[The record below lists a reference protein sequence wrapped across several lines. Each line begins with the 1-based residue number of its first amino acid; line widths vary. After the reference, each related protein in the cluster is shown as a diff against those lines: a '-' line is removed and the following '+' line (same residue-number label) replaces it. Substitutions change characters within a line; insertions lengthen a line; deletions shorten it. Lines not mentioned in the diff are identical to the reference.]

1 MCDLMDLLLH
11 SIKQIIHNQSLWVST
26 LLRKA
31 SHSVFSIHLHIILVT
46 KYRRKVLTQA
56 MIDDARIVFQR
67 ILEINKSILSNC
79 EGESDHLHL
88 LVDIHPD
95 NNISNLVSS
104 LKSASSRILRKKYA
118 LEISQYY
125 WSKNAKLW
133 HDSKCII
140 SCGGAPLEVIKQYI
154 DNQSGGKE

>member
-1 MCDLMDLLLH
+1 M
-11 SIKQIIHNQSLWVST
+11 SNS
-26 LLRKA
+26 LRKA
-31 SHSVFSIHLHIILVT
+31 SHSVFSIHLHIIFVT
-46 KYRRKVLTQA
+46 KYRRKVLTVD
-56 MIDDARIVFQR
+56 MIGDAKIVFER
-67 ILEINKSILSNC
+67 ILEANQSILTSC

-88 LVDIHPD
+88 LVDMHPN

-104 LKSASSRILRKKYA
+104 LKSASSRILRKKYSS
-118 LEISQYY
+118 EIAKYY
-125 WSKNAKLW
+125 WGKKAKLW

>member
-1 MCDLMDLLLH
+1 M
-11 SIKQIIHNQSLWVST
+11 ST
-26 LLRKA
+26 KLRKA
-31 SHSVFSIHLHIILVT
+31 SHSVFSIHLHIIFVT
-46 KYRRKVLTQA
+46 KYRRKVLTTA
-56 MIDDARIVFQR
+56 MIEDAKLVFER
-67 ILEINKSILSNC
+67 ILFANKSILSNC

-88 LVDIHPD
+88 LVDLHPD

-104 LKSASSRILRKKYA
+104 LKSASSRIIRKKYA
-118 LEISQYY
+118 PEIAQHY
-125 WSKNAKLW
+125 WGKNAKLW

>member
-1 MCDLMDLLLH
+1 M
-11 SIKQIIHNQSLWVST
+11 ST
-26 LLRKA
+26 ELRKA

-56 MIDDARIVFQR
+56 MIEDAKIVFQR
-67 ILEINKSILSNC
+67 VLESNKSMLSSY

-88 LVDIHPD
+88 LVDLHPD

-104 LKSASSRILRKKYA
+104 LKSASSRIIRKKYPK
-118 LEISQYY
+118 EIAKHY
-125 WSKNAKLW
+125 WGKKAKLW

-140 SCGGAPLEVIKQYI
+140 SCGGAPNEVIKQYI